1 MCLYWNI
8 CPREY
13 IVKKVDRF
21 GMVNIEVL
29 LCNSMMV
36 CVMHQILMEMQ
47 TNMISETIWV
57 VATIYCMGIG
67 VENH

>member
-1 MCLYWNI
+1 
-8 CPREY
+8 
-13 IVKKVDRF
+13 
-21 GMVNIEVL
+21 MVNIEVL

-36 CVMHQILMEMQ
+36 CVMHQMLMEMQ

>member
-1 MCLYWNI
+1 
-8 CPREY
+8 
-13 IVKKVDRF
+13 
-21 GMVNIEVL
+21 MVNIEVL

-36 CVMHQILMEMQ
+36 CVMHQMLMEMQ

-67 VENH
+67 GENH